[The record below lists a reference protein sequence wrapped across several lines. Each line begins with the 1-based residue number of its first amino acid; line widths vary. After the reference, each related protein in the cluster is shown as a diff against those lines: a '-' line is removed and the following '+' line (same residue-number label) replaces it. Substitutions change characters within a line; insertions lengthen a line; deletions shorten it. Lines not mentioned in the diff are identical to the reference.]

1 MDSRL
6 GKPLRGLFEDL
17 GHMTLGKPHLS
28 LGLSQL
34 PTLGSPSPMLALLRG
49 PFLLGKNKA
58 KLA

>member
-1 MDSRL
+1 MCSHL
-6 GKPLRGLFEDL
+6 GKPLCGPFEDR
-17 GHMTLGKPHLS
+17 GHVTLGKPHLS

-34 PTLGSPSPMLALLRG
+34 PTLGSPSPVLALLQG